1 MLNTLICQ
9 ENSLSNEQ
17 ISSIVETLGTNQ
29 VNIIQMKISLFLFFI
44 HEQTLTTFD
53 LKYPKKTVLVQRLRS
68 PPRSEMGCFPN
79 WSREGRKP
87 IRCSFGDN
95 RFDFPVDATD

>member
-1 MLNTLICQ
+1 MSREFPVERTNLVNCRDPW
-9 ENSLSNEQ
+9 NK
-17 ISSIVETLGTNQ
+17 SSKYYS
-29 VNIIQMKISLFLFFI
+29 MKISLFLFFI

-53 LKYPKKTVLVQRLRS
+53 LKYPKKTILVQRIRS

-87 IRCSFGDN
+87 IRCSLAGN
-95 RFDFPVDATD
+95 RFDFPDDPTD